1 MTSESLT
8 FPQRLRKKLRMDRL
22 ARQVLATLGSP
33 DSGKKIDKDAMR
45 ELLAETDYKKVMSR
59 DLELYVKD
67 LTWGKKRILVL
78 DNELPVYTETTVDDV
93 LIYKSPTVKE
103 MVHNFVKILYDKRGV
118 VTSRRQD
125 TVNAV
130 HRQILDGLDLSFTQK
145 DVEDLGRETA
155 EALAAA
161 DAGSLVKDLTLFG
174 ALLGYNKA
182 PADVF
187 DAGSVEAMG
196 KFSQSRAKTP
206 VLGPCVF
213 FVRAENRLGFVEK
226 PVDLADKDKKAEL
239 LSVVAGSVKADA
251 EGAKAVSVLVQEVV
265 KAYGLAPG
273 KRADLKE
280 GKTMLIQ

>member
-174 ALLGYNKA
+174 ALIGYNKA